1 MKQREEPVTALPL
14 EIDDLQR
21 RVMNQQV
28 VLMGTRM
35 MMLLEVLIR

>member
-14 EIDDLQR
+14 EIDNLQR
-21 RVMNQQV
+21 RVTNQQV

-35 MMLLEVLIR
+35 MMLLEVIIR